1 MDIGNRIKSRR
12 IELGLSVDDV
22 AAKIGRNKA
31 TVYRYEKGDI
41 QNVSSQVLEPLAK
54 ALNTTPAYLLG
65 IPRSEQTNLNDEDIN
80 LNITEGVPIPILGEI
95 AAGTPIPA
103 VEDIDVYDT
112 DNYALIGE
120 RMAASGTY
128 YGLRIR
134 GASMEPRMFEDDVV
148 IVRQQSM
155 VDSGQIAVVLINGD
169 TATVKQ
175 VKFDDNGITLIGFNE
190 DVYPPRHFSIQDVI
204 SMPVQIIGRVVEVR
218 GKL

>member
-1 MDIGNRIKSRR
+1 METIGDRLKALRNRYELSGD
-12 IELGLSVDDV
+12 ELGQKLQVGKSTISLWENNKRKIDNDTVV
-22 AAKIGRNKA
+22 KIAKIF
-31 TVYRYEKGDI
+31 
-41 QNVSSQVLEPLAK
+41 NV
-54 ALNTTPAYLLG
+54 TTDYLLSG
-65 IPRSEQTNLNDEDIN
+65 KQPSSVSNDEDIN

-103 VEDIDVYDT
+103 VEDIDVYDS
-112 DNYALIGE
+112 DSYALIGE

-190 DVYPPRHFSIQDVI
+190 EVYPPRHFSIQDVI

>member
-1 MDIGNRIKSRR
+1 METIGDRLKALRNRYELSGD
-12 IELGLSVDDV
+12 ELGQKLQVGKSTISLWENNKRKIDNDTVV
-22 AAKIGRNKA
+22 KIAKIF
-31 TVYRYEKGDI
+31 
-41 QNVSSQVLEPLAK
+41 NV
-54 ALNTTPAYLLG
+54 TTDYLLSG
-65 IPRSEQTNLNDEDIN
+65 KQPSSVSNDEDIN
-80 LNITEGVPIPILGEI
+80 LNIAEGVPIPILGEI

-103 VEDIDVYDT
+103 VEDIDVYDS
-112 DNYALIGE
+112 DSYALIGE

-190 DVYPPRHFSIQDVI
+190 EVYPPRHFSIQDVI

>member
-1 MDIGNRIKSRR
+1 METIGDRLKALRNRYELSGD
-12 IELGLSVDDV
+12 ELGQKLQVGKSTISLWENNKRKIDNDTVV
-22 AAKIGRNKA
+22 KIAKIF
-31 TVYRYEKGDI
+31 
-41 QNVSSQVLEPLAK
+41 NV
-54 ALNTTPAYLLG
+54 TTDYLLSG
-65 IPRSEQTNLNDEDIN
+65 KQPSSVSNDEDIN

-103 VEDIDVYDT
+103 VEDIDVYDS
-112 DNYALIGE
+112 DSYALIGE